1 MCTVTFIP
9 VNGKTFI
16 TSNRDE
22 KTLRQK
28 AHPPAIYSVNGQ
40 KILFPKDGAAGGSW
54 IAVNEQYGTAV
65 LLNGGFV
72 KHRVNPPYRMS
83 RGILLLEVVQVTN
96 PVYFFQQTDL
106 SGIEPFTIIH
116 FNNQLHQLT
125 WTGDVKH
132 CRQLDPSK
140 PTIWSSVTLYEQP
153 VIAKRE
159 RWFADFLIN
168 NPIPDQESILD
179 FHMNTGDG
187 DKQNDLVMNRD
198 NKLTTVSITS
208 VEIMEQHCSMKYA
221 DRLSNETYVTTIG
234 KESFQSQHIQQ

>member
-1 MCTVTFIP
+1 MCTVTYIP

-22 KTLRQK
+22 KTLRQQ
-28 AHPPAIYSVNGQ
+28 ALPPAIYAENGR
-40 KILFPKDGAAGGSW
+40 KLLYPKDGAAGGSW
-54 IAVNEQYGTAV
+54 IAVNEQNATAV

-140 PTIWSSVTLYEQP
+140 PNIWSSVTLYEQP

-208 VEIMEQHCSMKYA
+208 VEIGERHCRMKYA
-221 DRLSNETYVTTIG
+221 DRLTNELFETTMG
-234 KESFQSQHIQQ
+234 PESYKSQHLQQ

>member
-1 MCTVTFIP
+1 M
-9 VNGKTFI
+9 
-16 TSNRDE
+16 
-22 KTLRQK
+22 RQQ
-28 AHPPAIYSVNGQ
+28 ALPPEIYSVNGRN
-40 KILFPKDGAAGGSW
+40 LLYPKDGAAGGSW
-54 IAVNEQYGTAV
+54 IAVNEQNSTAV

-83 RGILLLEVVQVTN
+83 RGIILLEVVQAAN
-96 PVYFFQQTDL
+96 PVLHFQQMDL
-106 SGIEPFTIIH
+106 AGIEPFTIIH

-132 CRQLDPSK
+132 RRQLDPSK
-140 PTIWSSVTLYEQP
+140 PNIWSSVTLYEQP

-159 RWFADFLIN
+159 RWFAAFIDK

-208 VEIMEQHCSMKYA
+208 VEIMDQHCSMKYA
-221 DRLSNETYVTTIG
+221 DRLTNETYVTTIG
-234 KESFQSQHIQQ
+234 KESYQSQHIQQ